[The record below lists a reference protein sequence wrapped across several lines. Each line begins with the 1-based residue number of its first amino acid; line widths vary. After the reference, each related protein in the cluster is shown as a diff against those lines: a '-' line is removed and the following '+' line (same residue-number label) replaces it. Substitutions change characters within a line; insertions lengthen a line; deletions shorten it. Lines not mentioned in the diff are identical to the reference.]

1 MTETRI
7 CIDCNEPYEAFVFPD
22 GSLAGSGRCPACR
35 ETHLRPPNIANAV
48 NRVNAANT
56 RKPGESWGVV
66 QLCKCERPYEATW
79 YMNKFGREVDISH
92 GLCPECRVKEQV
104 EREAREQADRD
115 RLIREKREEWRR
127 SCGIPPT
134 YQGERFTTWKK
145 GRPGN
150 VDKIYAICREYAENY
165 PLLTPQGY
173 RSLVLTSP
181 RVWGLGKTH
190 LVCSIAHRILDRWNG
205 EEIRC
210 PVYVTTEP
218 DLMTRI
224 RATYNRVF
232 YTGDGAPPRQE
243 TEEGVLKHVT
253 WVPLLI
259 LDDVGKEDVDNPK
272 FVQRM
277 LFRII
282 NGRYNNNK
290 LPVVIT
296 ANMSEREFRQ
306 HLGGENEASLSRLY
320 ESCGGKFYELTGK
333 DIRGGES
340 GGTHGK

>member
-1 MTETRI
+1 MTAETRN
-7 CIDCNEPYEAFVFPD
+7 CIDCGESYEAFVFPD
-22 GSLAGSGRCPACR
+22 GLAAGSGRCSACR
-35 ETHLRPPNIANAV
+35 EKHLRQVPKPLREPVDA
-48 NRVNAANT
+48 
-56 RKPGESWGVV
+56 RKPGESWKVV
-66 QLCKCERPYEATW
+66 QLCKCGQPYEAQW
-79 YMNKFGREVDISH
+79 YLSIFGREVDISH
-92 GLCPECRVKEQV
+92 GLCPECQAKQQA
-104 EREAREQADRD
+104 EREAEERVAKDRT
-115 RLIREKREEWRR
+115 IREKREEWRR

-134 YQGERFTTWKK
+134 YQGERFSTWKR

-150 VDKIYAICREYAENY
+150 VDKIYAICREYSENY
-165 PLLTPQGY
+165 RLLTPQGY

-218 DLMTRI
+218 DLMARI

-232 YTGDGAPPRQE
+232 YTGEGVPQE
-243 TEEGVLKHVT
+243 TEEDVLKHVT
-253 WVPLLI
+253 RVPLLI
-259 LDDVGKEDVDNPK
+259 LDDVGKEEVADLK

-277 LFRII
+277 LYRII
-282 NGRYNNNK
+282 NGRYNNNR

-306 HLGGENEASLSRLY
+306 HLGGENEASSSRLY
-320 ESCGGKFYELTGK
+320 ESCGGKFCELTGK
-333 DIRGGES
+333 DFRGG
-340 GGTHGK
+340 